1 MKKYWNTFFALIF
14 VALYLSPALELDTE
28 ECKANYSNECHQYI
42 NCKNEQSSI
51 VTKEIKQSAQ
61 QEFDQLFPASLR
73 FKTNTS
79 VFIFFSVKPWLPQKI
94 FLLNSILLI

>member
-14 VALYLSPALELDTE
+14 IALYLSPTLELDTE

-51 VTKEIKQSAQ
+51 ITKEIKQPVQ
-61 QEFDQLFPASLR
+61 HEFHLHFLSSLS

-79 VFIFFSVKPWLPQKI
+79 VFIFLSAEPWLARKI
-94 FLLNSILLI
+94 FLVNSILLI